1 MCGLLLCGW
10 QVLKS
15 GSNLNNGTQAGATY
29 LNANN
34 SSGNLNSNISTQ
46 LTEYVKYYVF
56 IPIHTPALAENKNSI
71 LVLVP
76 FGNAPWVA

>member
-1 MCGLLLCGW
+1 MSKFNSW

-15 GSNLNNGTQAGATY
+15 GGNLNNGTQAGVTY

-46 LTEYVKYYVF
+46 LTEYVKNILFVIY
-56 IPIHTPALAENKNSI
+56 TTALAENKSSVK
-71 LVLVP
+71 VLVP